1 MQKVR
6 YAVVGAGWISQE
18 AFMPGVGQTG
28 NSEIA
33 AIVTGNGD
41 AAQQLAEFHGVPR
54 ICGYDGYDDL
64 IGSGAVDAVYVAL
77 PNSMHADYAIR
88 ALRRG
93 VHALVEKPLALTVE
107 ECEAMIAAAE
117 EGGAYLMTAYRLH
130 SEPGT
135 IEVLER
141 IRRGE
146 IGTPRLFHADFSFQS
161 GPDNHRLSARHWGG
175 PLQDIGVYCL
185 NAARQVF
192 GAEPIE
198 CVAMEGAS
206 AGDAR
211 FREVHEAMTA
221 LLRFPDGALASFT
234 CSFGAAEQDR
244 YRVTGTEGIIDV
256 ERGFRFETV
265 PQVRIIKGGSVE
277 EWQPESVDHFGA
289 QTAYFS
295 DCILSRTPPEPD
307 GAEGL
312 ADVRALRAIEK
323 SAQTGQVV
331 QIGGAERVQRP
342 GPDTV
347 RRVPRTERRLV
358 L

>member
-1 MQKVR
+1 MNKVR

-33 AIVTGNGD
+33 AIVSGNAD
-41 AAQQLAEFHGVPR
+41 TSRRLAEFHRVPEVV
-54 ICGYDGYDDL
+54 GYEDYDTL
-64 IGSGAVDAVYVAL
+64 LASGRVDAVYIAL

-93 VHALVEKPLALTVE
+93 IHALVEKPLALTVA
-107 ECEAMIAAAE
+107 ECEAMIVAAR
-117 EGGAYLMTAYRLH
+117 EGGAFLMTAYRLH

-135 IEVLER
+135 MEVLER
-141 IRRGE
+141 VRRGE

-161 GPDNHRLSARHWGG
+161 GPDNHRLRAEHWGG

-185 NAARQVF
+185 NAARQIF
-192 GAEPIE
+192 GAEPLK
-198 CVAMEGAS
+198 CVAMEGAA

-211 FREVHEAMTA
+211 FQDVHEGLTA
-221 LLRFPDGALASFT
+221 ILRFPNGALASFS

-244 YRVTGTEGIIDV
+244 YRITGSDGIIDV

-265 PQVRIIKGGSVE
+265 PKVRMIHAGGNE
-277 EWQPESVDHFGA
+277 EWQPEPVDHFGA

-295 DCILSRTPPEPD
+295 DCIRQGTPPEAD

-312 ADVRALRAIEK
+312 ADVRALRAIEE
-323 SAQTGQVV
+323 AARTGRAVT
-331 QIGGAERVQRP
+331 IGGPERDRRP

-347 RRVPRTERRLV
+347 RRISRTDRRLV